1 MKNQPIPSD
10 GHLPLARLAPV
21 RNTRGILEDPVDAN
35 AASLIDAATAR
46 RFRMLPF
53 GRDGDIVKVAAVD
66 PEDPRLA
73 IGLGRLGSRYRVFK
87 ASPQDLSDAL
97 GRFYGGDRTA
107 RPRPSPRMAA
117 YSAHTLL
124 TRAQAVW
131 LAATLA
137 LAALAAIFAGAVV
150 ATVLNAILQV
160 LYAFIMGFKLW
171 MSRRPSGETVEIV
184 ALPAEIAALTDEDL
198 PLYSVLIP
206 LHREAE
212 VLDVLLGAI
221 DALDYP
227 KDRLDVKLLLEGDDE
242 ETLGALRQ
250 RALPPHIQPVV
261 LRPAEPRTKP
271 KALNEGLR
279 LARGEIVVIYDAE
292 DIPEP
297 DQLKKALVAFR
308 KAGPRVACIQAK
320 LSYFNRRQNLLT
332 RFFTAEYAMWFDLVL
347 PALQAHDLP
356 IPLGGTSN
364 HVRREALLQ
373 IGGWDAFN
381 VTEDADL
388 GIRLCRA
395 GLRTGIVNSTTYEEA
410 NSEFTNWVRQRSRWV
425 KGYMQTWLVHMRHP
439 RTLIREL
446 GWKGFV
452 GFQVMIFG
460 TPFTFL
466 FNPFYWA
473 LSMAWFLTSWNVIP
487 AIFPTWVYYM
497 AMVNLMFGGFVFSYM
512 NMAACA
518 RYGLWDLVGTAALSP
533 VYWGVM
539 SVGAWKA
546 ALQLVTRPSHWEKTA
561 HGLTEITEAPTFYPA
576 GEVTHG

>member
-1 MKNQPIPSD
+1 MKNQAS
-10 GHLPLARLAPV
+10 PLHRRFPLVRLAPV
-21 RNTRGILEDPVDAN
+21 RNARGIPDDPVDKGV
-35 AASLIDAATAR
+35 ASLIDAATAR
-46 RFRMLPF
+46 RFQMLPF
-53 GRDGDIVKVAAVD
+53 GMDGDIVKVAAVD

-73 IGLGRLGSRYRVFK
+73 IGLGRLGSRYRVFQ
-87 ASPQDLSDAL
+87 ASFQDLNDAL
-97 GRFYGGDRTA
+97 GRCYGPYRTA
-107 RPRPSPRMAA
+107 PTRPSPRMVRD
-117 YSAHTLL
+117 SARTLV

-131 LAATLA
+131 LAATLV
-137 LAALAAIFAGAVV
+137 LAALAAILAGAVV
-150 ATVLNAILQV
+150 ATVVNSILQ
-160 LYAFIMGFKLW
+160 LFYAFIMGFRLW
-171 MSRRPSGETVEIV
+171 MSRRPAGETVEIV
-184 ALPAEIAALTDEDL
+184 ASPEEIAALADDDL
-198 PLYSVLIP
+198 PQYSILVP

-227 KDRLDVKLLLEGDDE
+227 KDRLDVKLLLEGDDD
-242 ETLGALRQ
+242 ETLSALRL
-250 RALPPHIQPVV
+250 RALPPHIQPVI

-308 KAGPRVACIQAK
+308 KAEPEVACIQAK
-320 LSYFNRRQNLLT
+320 LSYFNRHQNLLT

-347 PALQAHDLP
+347 PALQIHDLP

-364 HVRREALLQ
+364 HVRRRALLE

-395 GLRTGIVNSTTYEEA
+395 GYRTGIVNSTTFEEA

-439 RTLIREL
+439 RVLMREL
-446 GWKGFV
+446 GWKGFA

-466 FNPFYWA
+466 LNPFYWA

-487 AIFPTWVYYM
+487 AIFPSWVYYL
-497 AMVNLMFGGFVFSYM
+497 AMVNLMFGNFVFSYM

-518 RYGLWDLVGTAALSP
+518 RYGLWDLIGTAALSP

-546 ALQLVTRPSHWEKTA
+546 ALQLVTRPSHWEKTS
-561 HGLTEITEAPTFYPA
+561 HGLTDITETPTFYAA